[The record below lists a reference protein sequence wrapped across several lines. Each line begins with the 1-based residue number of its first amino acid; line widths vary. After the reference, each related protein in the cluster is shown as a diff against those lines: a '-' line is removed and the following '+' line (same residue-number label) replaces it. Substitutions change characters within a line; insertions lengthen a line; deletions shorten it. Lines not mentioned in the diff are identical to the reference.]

1 MDERATPP
9 WIEGAKQ
16 TQTKGRGGN
25 PAWVKGMPSPNPKG
39 RPPGI
44 TDKKA
49 KLAQRMLAD
58 ADGIVGVMVEKAME
72 GDTSAASLVLSRVL
86 PALRGQNEK
95 VEFAFDA
102 SAPITEQIEAVL
114 SAIAGGTVA
123 ADVGRQ
129 IIDAIGTLSGARAV
143 EELEQRIFALEAKE
157 AV

>member
-1 MDERATPP
+1 MSEATQPS
-9 WIEGAKQ
+9 WMEGFKPTSA
-16 TQTKGRGGN
+16 KGRGGN

-86 PALRGQNEK
+86 PALRGQTEK
-95 VEFAFDA
+95 VQFAFDA
-102 SAPITEQIEAVL
+102 EAPVTEQMEAVL
-114 SAIAGGTVA
+114 TAIADGTVA

-129 IIDAIGTLSGARAV
+129 IIDAIGALSNARAV
-143 EELEQRIFALEAKE
+143 EELEHRIVVLEAKE
-157 AV
+157 VR